1 LKPGKIQEASSSAEV
16 VGYTMSLYE
25 KPKRKFQ
32 TKPKEQKTMKRIGA
46 VLVVTL
52 NLLGLSMVTSKIA
65 FSQPAVPGQI
75 AYQSTLNMTG
85 VCTGTLCTFTF
96 PTVPAGHRVVIE
108 HIAGLVSYSS
118 SSPSTTYSILIA
130 STANIAATP
139 LTIAPTDAFTTFTF
153 STPADTTTG
162 AQFDQSVKLYV
173 AAGKSLNVYVQPPGG
188 LTFSASG
195 VDYQI
200 LTLTG
205 YDITCDTTTPCTPIA
220 H

>member
-1 LKPGKIQEASSSAEV
+1 
-16 VGYTMSLYE
+16 
-25 KPKRKFQ
+25 
-32 TKPKEQKTMKRIGA
+32 MKRIGT

-65 FSQPAVPGQI
+65 LSQPAVPGQI

-85 VCTGTLCTFTF
+85 VCTGMLCTFTF

-130 STANIAATP
+130 STANITATP

-205 YDITCDTTTPCTPIA
+205 YDITCGTTTPCTPIA